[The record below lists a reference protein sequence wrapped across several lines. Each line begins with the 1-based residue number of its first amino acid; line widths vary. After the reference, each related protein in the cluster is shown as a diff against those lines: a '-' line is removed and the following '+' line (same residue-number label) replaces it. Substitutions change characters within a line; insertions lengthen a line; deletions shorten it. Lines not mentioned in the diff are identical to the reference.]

1 MHFVG
6 ELPMLREHQQGN
18 TIMSDSLYDLSK
30 QLTEFARARDWEQF
44 HSPKNLSMA
53 LIAEAAELVEHFQWL
68 SEEQSQSLSPEKLE
82 EVRME
87 LADIQIYLIRIA
99 ERLGVDLLAAAQ
111 EKMSINEQRYPVEKV
126 KGSARRA
133 SEYKE

>member
-1 MHFVG
+1 MDARG
-6 ELPMLREHQQGN
+6 ELMRQ
-18 TIMSDSLYDLSK
+18 DSLTSLNRRLK
-30 QLTEFARARDWEQF
+30 NFAQSRDWEQF

-68 SEEQSQSLSPEKLE
+68 SEEESASLSPEKLE

-111 EKMSINEQRYPVEKV
+111 EKMAINEQRYPVEKV
-126 KGSARRA
+126 KGSAKRA
-133 SEYKE
+133 SEYDE